1 MSNVLST
8 STSVSCHDTRSN
20 ERILE
25 LLREI
30 EQRDSDEELDDS
42 DEDPDYIDREES
54 DKSSDNNESG
64 PKNSDED
71 LLQNEDEYLVIE
83 NYVDGQVDEFFWGK
97 DETIWNLQPKE
108 KLQTQIFYKDPYL
121 DLQ

>member
-1 MSNVLST
+1 MSNVPST

-42 DEDPDYIDREES
+42 DEDPDYIPNEES
-54 DKSSDNNESG
+54 DK
-64 PKNSDED
+64 
-71 LLQNEDEYLVIE
+71 
-83 NYVDGQVDEFFWGK
+83 
-97 DETIWNLQPKE
+97 
-108 KLQTQIFYKDPYL
+108 IFRR
-121 DLQ
+121 